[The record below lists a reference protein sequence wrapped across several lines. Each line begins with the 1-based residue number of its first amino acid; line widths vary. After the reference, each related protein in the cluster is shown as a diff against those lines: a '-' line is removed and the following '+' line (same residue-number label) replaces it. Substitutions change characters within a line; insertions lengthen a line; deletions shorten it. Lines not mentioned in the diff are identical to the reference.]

1 MGRRNRDVRRGF
13 TLPPQLGL
21 STVIDG
27 LPHPSWTWEFLR
39 AEPVTFAHVGAGGP
53 AVRKGAIAQADWT
66 DSQFDP
72 RVTWRDVEW
81 LRSEWSGPI
90 ILKGVQRVDD
100 ATIAVGEGMDA
111 IVLSNHG
118 GRQLDS
124 SPSSLELLPRVAD
137 AVGAD
142 IEIMCDDGV
151 RSGSDIVK
159 AVALGA
165 RATMAGRAYMYA
177 LGAAG
182 ETGVDFVLGLFAREV
197 RSAIAGAGVSRVS
210 ELGPELVH
218 WRERDGYQT

>member
-1 MGRRNRDVRRGF
+1 M
-13 TLPPQLGL
+13 
-21 STVIDG
+21 
-27 LPHPSWTWEFLR
+27 R
-39 AEPVTFAHVGAGGP
+39 AEPITFAHVGAGGP

-124 SPSSLELLPRVAD
+124 SSPSLELLPRVAD

-142 IEIMCDDGV
+142 IEIMCDGGV
-151 RSGSDIVK
+151 RS
-159 AVALGA
+159 
-165 RATMAGRAYMYA
+165 
-177 LGAAG
+177 
-182 ETGVDFVLGLFAREV
+182 
-197 RSAIAGAGVSRVS
+197 
-210 ELGPELVH
+210 
-218 WRERDGYQT
+218 